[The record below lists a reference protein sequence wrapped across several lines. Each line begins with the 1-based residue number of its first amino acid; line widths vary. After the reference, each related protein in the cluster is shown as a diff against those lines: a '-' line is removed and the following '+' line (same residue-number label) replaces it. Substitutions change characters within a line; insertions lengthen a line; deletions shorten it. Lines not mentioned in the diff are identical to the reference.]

1 MLMDTSDGPLSQVWD
16 LTKPTCG
23 KKRGKNNSK
32 CSQAGN
38 NSSPLSFWVGGLIHT
53 SDIGRLNQSS
63 SLRLCYNNKQPHKS
77 TNELISCSCCMSYSA
92 VLPMPP
98 LFLLAKLANNLFSRH
113 LRAKDSVPWSSS
125 WFLQRNM
132 ISLRTYKQMSVYS
145 QMVHQRQSK
154 WQCQPGLAVWTCEFI
169 GVT

>member
-23 KKRGKNNSK
+23 KKWGKNNSK

-38 NSSPLSFWVGGLIHT
+38 NLQDSSPLSFWVGGLIHT
-53 SDIGRLNQSS
+53 SDTERLNQSS
-63 SLRLCYNNKQPHKS
+63 SLRLCYNNKQPHGS
-77 TNELISCSCCMSYSA
+77 TKELISCSCCMSYSV

-98 LFLLAKLANNLFSRH
+98 LFLLARLAHNLFSRH
-113 LRAKDSVPWSSS
+113 LRAKDSVPWSSP

-132 ISLRTYKQMSVYS
+132 ISLRTSEQLSVYS
-145 QMVHQRQSK
+145 QMVHKDNQRDSANQ
-154 WQCQPGLAVWTCEFI
+154 A
-169 GVT
+169 